1 MVDVE
6 RAYAVAEDPKRM
18 PEARRVR
25 ATGDEAHDLAARR
38 DELLPANMVFDS
50 LAKRSA
56 LHGEIV
62 REP

>member
-18 PEARRVR
+18 PEACRVR
-25 ATGDEAHDLAARR
+25 ATGDEAHDLPARR
-38 DELLPANMVFDS
+38 DEVLPADMILDS
-50 LAKRSA
+50 RAQRSA

-62 REP
+62 WAD